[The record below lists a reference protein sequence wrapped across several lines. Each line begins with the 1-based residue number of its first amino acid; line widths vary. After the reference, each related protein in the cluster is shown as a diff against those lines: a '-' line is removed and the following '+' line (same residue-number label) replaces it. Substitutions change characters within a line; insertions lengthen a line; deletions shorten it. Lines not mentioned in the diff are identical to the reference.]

1 MMTAVGEGIRMIGCV
16 LYILVMCCEQLLV
29 CVIAPLTGEGRF
41 YREIERKLYS
51 SLYGDNPLNCMY
63 FYLIEY
69 CLVYLHW
76 SCNKI
81 SIYLDYMKVS
91 NFCVPTFTKRIY
103 YVSRPPLSLEVV
115 FPIIVILIIYI
126 RLLPHSHFF
135 RFSFIKIL
143 MCT

>member
-1 MMTAVGEGIRMIGCV
+1 MTAVGEGIRMIGCV

-81 SIYLDYMKVS
+81 SIYLDYTSKAPVLRVNNNNVNFSIDVLYFVPENLKKVQESCS
-91 NFCVPTFTKRIY
+91 NFRIFAK
-103 YVSRPPLSLEVV
+103 VQV
-115 FPIIVILIIYI
+115 FE
-126 RLLPHSHFF
+126 R
-135 RFSFIKIL
+135 
-143 MCT
+143 